1 MKKIVFVFLIGLQ
14 LMFVHV
20 PLSAQVTLRNILQNK
35 YTLTQIQSSLLQ
47 INQYHPF
54 PTTPEQ
60 WKGAV
65 PDSILKHVIKEAES
79 ELQFKFEPISA
90 SLALTYVRTGDRI
103 EHSNI
108 SFAKRAVLLKFI
120 LAESIENKG
129 RFTEYIIN
137 GLWSICEESFWGVPA
152 HISNTGLPDV
162 DKPYVELFSAETAA
176 LMGLT
181 DYFMGEKLDK
191 INPLLRKRMYSEVN
205 KRIFIPMT
213 NDSDGYGWMS
223 KTKPVNNWNPW
234 IISNWI
240 MTTLLLE
247 KDNTR
252 RTQMVHHA
260 MRGLDAYINSLGDE
274 GGCDEGPSYWFAA
287 GASTFDCLEML
298 NYATKG
304 AVNVYQEPLIQKMGA
319 YIYKTHI
326 AGKYFVNFSD
336 ADPQVVPDGIMI
348 YRFGK
353 AIHDENMVNM
363 GVWAFQQYNKEQY
376 TQKLNRENFYKPRFV
391 QNILTIKELPSVVKP
406 YEQPNDIWVSDV
418 QVMAARST
426 DGLYL
431 ASHAGHN
438 AESHNHNDVGD
449 FIVYANGKP
458 VIIDAGRGNYTART
472 FSSHRYEL
480 WFTQSENHNLP
491 ILNGVGQLAGRE
503 YSASDVHYELNN
515 KEVSLSM
522 NIAAAYDSLAGIKS
536 WNRNVRLNRLKN
548 QVEISDKY
556 TFDKKQNTIQQV
568 FMTPCKIDTS
578 IQGKLIL
585 TTSDATNII
594 LNYDAAVWKMS
605 LSNPSVEGAE
615 YSSLLTKWEK
625 QKITRVLFTNSKAN
639 QKGTNLFTIIKDN
652 SKLISTTT
660 KF

>member
-1 MKKIVFVFLIGLQ
+1 MRQKVFGFLIGLQ
-14 LMFVHV
+14 LIGMSLQ
-20 PLSAQVTLRNILQNK
+20 LSAQVTVRNILQNK
-35 YTLTQIQSSLLQ
+35 YALTQIQSALLEF
-47 INQYHPF
+47 NQYHPF

-60 WKGAV
+60 WKASV
-65 PDSILKHVIKEAES
+65 PDSILNHVIKEAES
-79 ELQFKFEPISA
+79 ELNFKFEPISA

-176 LMGLT
+176 LLGLT
-181 DYFMGEKLDK
+181 DYFMAEKLDK
-191 INPLLRKRMYSEVN
+191 INPLLRKRIYSEVN

-252 RTQMVHHA
+252 RAQMVHHA

-298 NYATKG
+298 NFATKG
-304 AVNVYQEPLIQKMGA
+304 AVNIYQEPLIQKMGA

-363 GVWAFQQYNKEQY
+363 GVWAFQQFNKEQY

-391 QNILTIKELPSVVKP
+391 RNILTIKELPSVVKP

-418 QVMAARST
+418 QVMAARSSN
-426 DGLYL
+426 GLYL

-449 FIVYANGKP
+449 FIVYANGQP

-480 WFTQSENHNLP
+480 WFTQSQNHNLP
-491 ILNGVGQLAGRE
+491 IINGFGQIAGRE
-503 YSASDVHYELNN
+503 YTSNEVKYELNN
-515 KEVSLSM
+515 KEASLMM
-522 NIAAAYDSLAGIKS
+522 NIEAAYDTLAGIKS
-536 WNRNVRLNRLKN
+536 WNRVVSLNRSKN
-548 QVEISDKY
+548 QVELLDTYSLS
-556 TFDKKQNTIQQV
+556 KKQNIIQQV

-578 IQGKLIL
+578 MQGNLML
-585 TTSDATNII
+585 TTPDGVQVSLQYDAT
-594 LNYDAAVWKMS
+594 VWT
-605 LSNPSVEGAE
+605 LSTSYPSVEGAE
-615 YSSLLTKWEK
+615 YSSLLSKWDK
-625 QKITRVLFTNSKAN
+625 QKIIRILFTNTKAN
-639 QKGTNLFTIIKDN
+639 KKGSNLFTI
-652 SKLISTTT
+652 SK
-660 KF
+660 